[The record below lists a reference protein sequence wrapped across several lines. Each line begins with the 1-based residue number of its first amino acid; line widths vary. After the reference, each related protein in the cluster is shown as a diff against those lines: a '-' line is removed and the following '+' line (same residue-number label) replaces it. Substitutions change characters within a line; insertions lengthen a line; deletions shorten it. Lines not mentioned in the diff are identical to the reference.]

1 MVPIEVG
8 LNIAALEL
16 LLENLGHVQT
26 EEHANGAAAKAM
38 VPIEV
43 GLNIAA
49 LDLPKAQRG
58 LNHIRVNVDNTME
71 PAAATKKVTMSG
83 GLIIVSRIK

>member
-1 MVPIEVG
+1 
-8 LNIAALEL
+8 
-16 LLENLGHVQT
+16 
-26 EEHANGAAAKAM
+26 M

-71 PAAATKKVTMSG
+71 PAAATTKVTMSG
-83 GLIIVSRIK
+83 EFLKIFIKFFKLFLLYLFF